1 MTTHTPTDGETRR
14 SFLAKTAAVGAAG
27 LFAASASAKT
37 GTANR
42 PIPKAAAR
50 APLGQGQ
57 TIRMAVIGTGGMGT
71 GHTHAIMQLAAKGE
85 ENVQIVAL
93 CDVNRYKLDKVSPT
107 REREYQKRLKD
118 WAASGS
124 GQNESGPP
132 KSLKE
137 TCEEK
142 QGITVD
148 AYTDYKQVLARDDI
162 HGVLIAAPEHWHGT
176 MARDAI
182 AAGKDVYV
190 EKPMTLRLDDAL
202 HLRQVVLANPRTIF
216 QVGTQKMIL
225 PKWKEAKTLIAAG
238 AIGKPTFS
246 QTSYCRNSMDGEW
259 LYYGIDPAWQP
270 GVNLDWNAW
279 CGPLGPAPWDPEVY
293 ARWRRY
299 RRYSTGIIGD
309 LLVHQMTPLM
319 MALDMGWPTR
329 VVASGGHYVDKA
341 MENHDQVNL
350 NVEFEGEHTM
360 LIAGS
365 TCNAVGLETMIRGH
379 QATLY
384 LGGRHVKLTPER
396 IFVDDVDP
404 RDIQCAD
411 IGNDQDQL
419 RLNWLKCIRSRE
431 PAVSG
436 IDLATKMMVA
446 VDLAT
451 RSLWMGSAYE
461 FDPSNMTAKAI

>member
-1 MTTHTPTDGETRR
+1 MTTDASRHGETRR

-27 LFAASASAKT
+27 LVAASASAKR
-37 GTANR
+37 GAPKR
-42 PIPKAAAR
+42 PVPKAR
-50 APLGQGQ
+50 GRTPLGEGE

-71 GHTHAIMQLAAKGE
+71 GHCHAIMSLAAAGH

-93 CDVNRYKLDKVSPT
+93 CDVCRPRLD
-107 REREYQKRLKD
+107 
-118 WAASGS
+118 AAW
-124 GQNESGPP
+124 
-132 KSLKE
+132 KA
-137 TCEEK
+137 CEEK
-142 QGITVD
+142 QGMTVD
-148 AYTDYKQVLARDDI
+148 RYGDYKEVLARKDI

-182 AAGKDVYV
+182 LAGKDVYV

-202 HLRQVVLANPRTIF
+202 HLRKVVLANPQAIF

-225 PKWKEAKTLIAAG
+225 PKWQEAKKLIAAG

-246 QTSYCRNSMDGEW
+246 QTSYCRNSHDGEW
-259 LYYGIDPAWQP
+259 LYYAIDPAWQP
-270 GVNLDWNAW
+270 GVNLDWKSW

-299 RRYSTGIIGD
+299 KRYSTGIIGD

-365 TCNAVGLETMIRGH
+365 TCNEIGLETMIRGH
-379 QATLY
+379 EATLY
-384 LGGRHVKLTPER
+384 LGGRHVELRPER

-404 RDIQCAD
+404 RKIECED

-419 RLNWLKCIRSRE
+419 RLNWLQCIRSRE

-451 RSLWMGSAYE
+451 RSLWMGHAYE
-461 FDPSNMTAKAI
+461 FDPATMQAKAI